1 MLTRKASSPSRNY
14 SARRGQI
21 LALGQEL
28 NMLLV
33 SLIIAIIAAPMVIV
47 SIVALTQYLEAK
59 QRNRYRDA
67 DVSGNEMADEHAE
80 RPMTGEQEPETPSQK
95 RTRPGRAER
104 AKGADNANCSY
115 VRLALALCKVIA
127 WSTLRD
133 CLSYDL
139 NRQSSD
145 ACWRNSKRR
154 EFK

>member
-47 SIVALTQYLEAK
+47 SIVALSQYLEAK

-67 DVSGNEMADEHAE
+67 E
-80 RPMTGEQEPETPSQK
+80 RERK
-95 RTRPGRAER
+95 RNG
-104 AKGADNANCSY
+104 G
-115 VRLALALCKVIA
+115 
-127 WSTLRD
+127 
-133 CLSYDL
+133 
-139 NRQSSD
+139 
-145 ACWRNSKRR
+145 
-154 EFK
+154 